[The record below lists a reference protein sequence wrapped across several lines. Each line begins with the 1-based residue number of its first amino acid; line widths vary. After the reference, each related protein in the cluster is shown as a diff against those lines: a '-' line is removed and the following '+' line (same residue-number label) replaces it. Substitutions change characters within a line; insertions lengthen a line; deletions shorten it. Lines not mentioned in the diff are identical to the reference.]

1 MSDDLLSAALSA
13 VDAYFRGEFATK
25 KSIRQEMENL
35 RQAAFAEQKRRQQD
49 DTQPLRRKE

>member
-35 RQAAFAEQKRRQQD
+35 RQAAFAEQKRRAQD
-49 DTQPLRRKE
+49 ETQRIAK